1 MNQFIVRAAHN
12 IGFLPAITLIGAL
25 VFPGS
30 GIAASWKQQ
39 GQQQTPPPPTQA
51 PPTTQQRQQAPP
63 QTTPPPVAPPRTP
76 PTGAPQGSPQ
86 SPPPPDPEAE
96 LQKAVQL
103 AGNDRAAFVHNLEE
117 YLKKYPA
124 SPRKEAIYHA
134 LVDAEV
140 QLRENDK
147 AIEYAERCVQG
158 NPGDTQMMMVAANLL
173 ELQGDDAGLQRAI
186 GYVTSVLESIE
197 KASIEEKNPRDS
209 EADWL
214 AEKKAAEVTLYLLRG
229 KMELERH
236 ATDAAITD
244 FKASYKTDP
253 NPGAAMK
260 LGDVAVIQKK
270 TDEAIEQYLLAF
282 VLPSRQGSS
291 VEGAEVR
298 KKLGDLW
305 QTSHGSQA
313 GLGER
318 ILATYDKVNHPA
330 NPGASTPNAGAKD
343 PYAFVL
349 SRPGAATPLKM
360 ADERGKVVIL
370 DFWATWCGIC
380 RQSEPMLEQVA
391 KLFAA
396 SNDIVFLAVNND
408 EDRTRVAPFLEK
420 QKINGTVVY
429 SDGLDDLFGVHALP
443 TFIVLDRN
451 GKIAYRAEGVDEQ
464 TFVATLMRVI
474 LQAAQKTQ

>member
-1 MNQFIVRAAHN
+1 MNNFYRHRFRNSA
-12 IGFLPAITLIGAL
+12 FLLGNVLFGAL
-25 VFPGS
+25 ICANAGN
-30 GIAASWKQQ
+30 ATSW
-39 GQQQTPPPPTQA
+39 QQQTPPPTQ
-51 PPTTQQRQQAPP
+51 PPPATQQRQQAPP
-63 QTTPPPVAPPRTP
+63 QTTPPPATAPRTP
-76 PTGAPQGSPQ
+76 PTGTPQGAPQN
-86 SPPPPDPEAE
+86 PPPPDPEEE
-96 LQKAVQL
+96 LQKAVQQ
-103 AGNDRAAFVHNLEE
+103 AGNDRAAFVQNLEI

-140 QLRENDK
+140 QLRENEK
-147 AIEYAERCVQG
+147 AIEYAERAIQG

-173 ELQGDDAGLQRAI
+173 EIQGDDGGLQRAI

-229 KMELERH
+229 KLELEHH

-244 FKASYKTDP
+244 FKASYKADP

-260 LGDVAVIQKK
+260 LGDVAVSQKK
-270 TDEAIEQYLLAF
+270 SDEAIEQYLLAF
-282 VLPSRQGSS
+282 VLPPRQGSS
-291 VEGAEVR
+291 VDTAEVR
-298 KKLGDLW
+298 KKLGELW
-305 QTSHGSQA
+305 HTAHGSQT

-318 ILATYDKVNHPA
+318 ILATYDKVNLPA
-330 NPGASTPNAGAKD
+330 NAGSIVPNAGAKD

-360 ADERGKVVIL
+360 ADQRGKVVIL

-443 TFIVLDRN
+443 TFIVLDRK

-474 LQAAQKTQ
+474 LQAAQKTP